1 MAAGCS
7 ADDHMLGVRIS
18 GFVICLCYFVNKVF
32 RQSFVRRDPADCERH
47 GVAMAGIIEY
57 VDAAR
62 RQGLTDDEIPADID
76 TQWRVSSQAGRV

>member
-1 MAAGCS
+1 
-7 ADDHMLGVRIS
+7 
-18 GFVICLCYFVNKVF
+18 
-32 RQSFVRRDPADCERH
+32 
-47 GVAMAGIIEY
+47 MAGIIEY